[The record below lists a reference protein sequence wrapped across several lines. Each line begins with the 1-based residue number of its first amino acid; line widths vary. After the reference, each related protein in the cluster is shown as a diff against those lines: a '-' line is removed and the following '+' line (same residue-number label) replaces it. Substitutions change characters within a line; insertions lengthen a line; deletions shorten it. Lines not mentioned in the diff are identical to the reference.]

1 MTSDKRPNELTALK
15 ALEKINGGSL
25 TSETLV
31 ESCLAQIRERED
43 TVGAWAFLSPD
54 HALDAARA
62 ADTGASPGPLRGLP
76 VAVDMPTTYGSPI
89 YEGHRPVRD
98 ASCVALT
105 RAAGGVVLGKTVTT
119 EFAYFQPGKTANPHA
134 PAHTPGGSSSGSAA
148 AVADFMVPLAFGS
161 QTAGSVIRPASFCG
175 VVGYKPSFGLI
186 DPTGVRLLAVTL
198 DTVGVLSRDVRDAA
212 YFVSV
217 LTRRPAL
224 RFEDAPEKRRRIG
237 LCHTY
242 EWPAADEDT
251 RTALATA
258 ADLMADAGAD
268 VREITLSEPFG
279 RLAEAQAL
287 IMDFEAARST
297 AFELLNHHDK
307 LSKKFLERADA
318 GAAYTVDEYDA
329 ARALVM
335 ACQGNLDEEMK
346 GLGVLVCPS
355 APGAAPKDLDATGDP
370 VFNRIWTTLGT
381 PCVSVPGLT
390 GQNGAAG
397 RNPDRW
403 ARHG

>member
-186 DPTGVRLLAVTL
+186 DPTGVRPLAVTL
-198 DTVGVLSRDVRDAA
+198 DTVGVLSRDVRDAT

-242 EWPAADEDT
+242 E
-251 RTALATA
+251 
-258 ADLMADAGAD
+258 
-268 VREITLSEPFG
+268 
-279 RLAEAQAL
+279 
-287 IMDFEAARST
+287 
-297 AFELLNHHDK
+297 
-307 LSKKFLERADA
+307 
-318 GAAYTVDEYDA
+318 
-329 ARALVM
+329 
-335 ACQGNLDEEMK
+335 
-346 GLGVLVCPS
+346 
-355 APGAAPKDLDATGDP
+355 
-370 VFNRIWTTLGT
+370 
-381 PCVSVPGLT
+381 
-390 GQNGAAG
+390 
-397 RNPDRW
+397 
-403 ARHG
+403 